1 MKTDLEDFGTYIV
14 IITVL
19 AALTGT
25 VTHCI
30 KEHERVAQCE
40 KDGGVY
46 KRIHDETICVK
57 EKSGE

>member
-1 MKTDLEDFGTYIV
+1 MKTDLEDFGAYI
-14 IITVL
+14 IIIAVL

-30 KEHERVAQCE
+30 REHERVAQCE

-46 KRIHDETICVK
+46 KRIQHETVCIK
-57 EKSGE
+57 AS